1 MRVAGEVVVVIVVAT
16 ARCTLGCNISTE
28 FKPEL
33 NNLPLTEKRFLLRK
47 NSSKQVDD
55 DWDVD
60 YYSESIYPNLV
71 VNEDA
76 HACAQGVD

>member
-1 MRVAGEVVVVIVVAT
+1 MK
-16 ARCTLGCNISTE
+16 NI
-28 FKPEL
+28 FYL
-33 NNLPLTEKRFLLRK
+33 K

-55 DWDVD
+55 NWDVD
-60 YYSESIYPNLV
+60 YDSEGIYPNLV

>member
-16 ARCTLGCNISTE
+16 ARCTWVATITE

-55 DWDVD
+55 DWGVN

-76 HACAQGVD
+76 HACA

>member
-1 MRVAGEVVVVIVVAT
+1 MRVVGEGVVAIVVAT
-16 ARCTLGCNISTE
+16 ARCTWVATTTE
-28 FKPEL
+28 YKPEL

-47 NSSKQVDD
+47 NSSEQVDD
-55 DWDVD
+55 DWDVN
-60 YYSESIYPNLV
+60 YYSECIYPNLV